1 MVEEEGTKGI
11 IEEED
16 EGVLV
21 VKHVYTLEW
30 TITTPSGRA
39 FQVHV
44 AHEEPENAKE
54 IAIEL
59 FKLSKKYL
67 DY

>member
-1 MVEEEGTKGI
+1 MVGEERTKDI

-16 EGVLV
+16 EDVIV
-21 VKHVYTLEW
+21 VKHLYSIEW

-39 FQVHV
+39 FQVNV
-44 AHEEPENAKE
+44 AHEEPEKAKE